1 MKKILAI
8 AVLLFSAGSAT
19 AATTTTAPC
28 RSLEWNLWVESEL
41 NILGQSQINV
51 QIGSTTWQQAVE
63 SKLAA
68 RSWPN
73 KTSVLWCN
81 AVEQRIAAKSSSTTT
96 TAK

>member
-19 AATTTTAPC
+19 AATAPC

-41 NILGQSQINV
+41 NILGQSQISV

-68 RSWPN
+68 KSWPN

-81 AVEQRIAAKSSSTTT
+81 AVEQRIAAKASSTA
-96 TAK
+96 AK